1 LTDHKHVSGDSMR
14 FDGTTGLRISLVA
27 LFRVLC
33 FNAGTA
39 APIRESMTWTSKSYP
54 DLTSKNSQCGE
65 HIPRHT
71 FLCDPDHLLT
81 KEDAQNINR
90 RLYELAVSTP
100 CQCQRRSQCV
110 TIGPNGNQL
119 YVGFVTAVAMV
130 RKIALSSNDPIDRHD
145 QQPPIINKLIIINFS
160 QISTVAERFARAV
173 RNRWALGDCDN
184 SALILIW
191 ESQSILHISP
201 DRITKLYVTEREIEQ
216 IQAHLGDLIRRRAY
230 RKALELILD
239 TLRMEYS
246 GAPEEH
252 VDTGTLSL
260 IVSIAV
266 AAILVIIITGC
277 VCAFRC
283 CGNLRPHLDQHSR
296 EALQSQQQQQQQRQQ
311 QQQQQQPTET
321 LKRHLQ
327 ARGFA
332 FNQSPIINRSPKP
345 LQSVDGRFLP
355 SARASPNFVTKFY
368 PPMDH
373 SIV

>member
-1 LTDHKHVSGDSMR
+1 MR

-119 YVGFVTAVAMV
+119 YVGFVTAVAMFFFPTTTNV
-130 RKIALSSNDPIDRHD
+130 LRFDRFPICKF
-145 QQPPIINKLIIINFS
+145 Q
-160 QISTVAERFARAV
+160 
-173 RNRWALGDCDN
+173 
-184 SALILIW
+184 
-191 ESQSILHISP
+191 LHISP

-266 AAILVIIITGC
+266 AAIL
-277 VCAFRC
+277 
-283 CGNLRPHLDQHSR
+283 
-296 EALQSQQQQQQQRQQ
+296 
-311 QQQQQQPTET
+311 
-321 LKRHLQ
+321 RHLQ

>member
-1 LTDHKHVSGDSMR
+1 MSPVEGKKSIRGRLPARRGSMH

-33 FNAGTA
+33 FNVGTA

-54 DLTSKNSQCGE
+54 DLTSKSGQCGE

-130 RKIALSSNDPIDRHD
+130 RKIALSSNDPID
-145 QQPPIINKLIIINFS
+145 S

-296 EALQSQQQQQQQRQQ
+296 EALQSQQQHSQQQQQ
-311 QQQQQQPTET
+311 QQQQQQPTES

-332 FNQSPIINRSPKP
+332 FNQSPIMNRSPKP
-345 LQSVDGRFLP
+345 LQAVDGRFLP

>member
-1 LTDHKHVSGDSMR
+1 MR

-54 DLTSKNSQCGE
+54 DLTSKSSQCGE

-119 YVGFVTAVAMV
+119 YVGFVTAVAM
-130 RKIALSSNDPIDRHD
+130 
-145 QQPPIINKLIIINFS
+145 
-160 QISTVAERFARAV
+160 
-173 RNRWALGDCDN
+173 
-184 SALILIW
+184 
-191 ESQSILHISP
+191 LHISP

-266 AAILVIIITGC
+266 AAILVIIITG
-277 VCAFRC
+277 
-283 CGNLRPHLDQHSR
+283 
-296 EALQSQQQQQQQRQQ
+296 
-311 QQQQQQPTET
+311 
-321 LKRHLQ
+321 
-327 ARGFA
+327 
-332 FNQSPIINRSPKP
+332 
-345 LQSVDGRFLP
+345 
-355 SARASPNFVTKFY
+355 
-368 PPMDH
+368 
-373 SIV
+373 